1 MKNLPPL
8 SPDLSPQAA
17 AEFAEIRR
25 IMREAEEERKAAA
38 AAADKRA
45 AEYAAEAAKYAAEA
59 AERAAEADKRGVAF
73 DARLDK
79 LSRDIATT
87 EKMIDDVGKQMGFE
101 GNATGKELEN
111 DVADALVASGDLCG
125 IPLEDVRPNMQ
136 SRKHACQFD
145 IVAINGKKIIAVE
158 VKRKLSVKD
167 VYTFA
172 GVRLPRFATAFPE
185 VAHGKQVI
193 GAMIYRLVDDQGKA
207 VAAALDEGLLVL
219 RADGNKKLHQIK
231 STEEITAPVKK
242 SAGS

>member
-1 MKNLPPL
+1 MKPEG
-8 SPDLSPQAA
+8 LSPQAA

-25 IMREAEEERKAAA
+25 IMREAEEKRKAAA
-38 AAADKRA
+38 AETDKRIAEFIA
-45 AEYAAEAAKYAAEA
+45 AS
-59 AERAAEADKRGVAF
+59 AERAAESDKRGAAL

-79 LSRDIATT
+79 LSRDIAKT

-101 GNATGKELEN
+101 GNAIGKELEN
-111 DVADALVASGDLCG
+111 DVEDALVASGDLCG
-125 IPLEDVRPNMQ
+125 IPLEDVRPNMK

-167 VYTFA
+167 VYTFT

-185 VAHGKQVI
+185 VARGKQVI
-193 GAMIYRLVDDQGKA
+193 GAMIYRLVDDEGKA

-231 STEEITAPVKK
+231 STEEITTPVKK
-242 SAGS
+242 PAAKKRAVKK